1 GIGLET
7 VKQLA
12 ENGVKVI
19 AASRNKE
26 RGEAAVASLVKDGLD
41 VEFLQLDVVNE
52 ADIHNAYQY
61 ISNNYG
67 KLDIL
72 INNAGI
78 QVESDSDWAINTSV
92 NVNEKALR
100 ETFETNFFAII
111 KLTDELLPL
120 LKKSDAGR
128 IVNLS
133 SILGSLTLH
142 ADENSPIYGSK
153 LRSE

>member
-1 GIGLET
+1 
-7 VKQLA
+7 
-12 ENGVKVI
+12 
-19 AASRNKE
+19 SRNKE

-61 ISNNYG
+61 ISKNYG

-100 ETFETNFFAII
+100 ETF
-111 KLTDELLPL
+111 
-120 LKKSDAGR
+120 
-128 IVNLS
+128 
-133 SILGSLTLH
+133 
-142 ADENSPIYGSK
+142 
-153 LRSE
+153 